1 MSFHPEKNRTIG
13 YRSEGFD
20 PSLFHFCV
28 FIELQVLRPHKEIF
42 SMNATS
48 ETKTGTNRG
57 AEKQTFIVLG
67 VLLQFLSTP
76 EQINDQIS
84 VMRGTVPSGVVIP
97 LHSHADPEIFYVL
110 NGSLE
115 VFQAEGPSAGWQTVK
130 AGEVVSIPGNVRHAL
145 RNTSPSPITSITV
158 SKQELYSF
166 FRELA
171 QPFDPNKPPV
181 PPTLEEMQQLFQVT
195 EKYKN
200 WLGLPDENAAIGI
213 SLR

>member
-1 MSFHPEKNRTIG
+1 
-13 YRSEGFD
+13 
-20 PSLFHFCV
+20 
-28 FIELQVLRPHKEIF
+28 
-42 SMNATS
+42 MNITS
-48 ETKTGTNRG
+48 ETKTGTSSR
-57 AEKQTFIVLG
+57 AEEQTFIVLG

-76 EQINDQIS
+76 EQINDQIC
-84 VMRGTVPSGVVIP
+84 VMRGTVLSGVVIP

-115 VFQAEGPSAGWQTVK
+115 VFQAEGPSAGWQTVN

-145 RNTSPSPITSITV
+145 RNTSPSPLTSIIV

-171 QPFDPNKPPV
+171 QPLDPNRPPA
-181 PPTLEEMQQLFQVT
+181 PPTPEEMQQLFSVA
-195 EKYKN
+195 EKYEY
-200 WLGLPDENAAIGI
+200 WLASPDENAAIGI

>member
-1 MSFHPEKNRTIG
+1 
-13 YRSEGFD
+13 
-20 PSLFHFCV
+20 
-28 FIELQVLRPHKEIF
+28 
-42 SMNATS
+42 MNATS
-48 ETKTGTNRG
+48 ETNTDTSRS
-57 AEKQTFIVLG
+57 AEQQTFIVLG

-84 VMRGTVPSGVVIP
+84 MMRGTVPSGVVIP

-115 VFQAEGPSAGWQTVK
+115 VFQAEGPSAGWQTVS

-158 SKQELYSF
+158 SKQELYRF

-171 QPFDPNKPPV
+171 RPFDPNSPPA
-181 PPTLEEMQQLFQVT
+181 PPTPEEMQQFFSAAQRY
-195 EKYKN
+195 EF
-200 WLGLPDENAAIGI
+200 WFASPDENAAIGI
-213 SLR
+213 SLP

>member
-1 MSFHPEKNRTIG
+1 
-13 YRSEGFD
+13 
-20 PSLFHFCV
+20 
-28 FIELQVLRPHKEIF
+28 
-42 SMNATS
+42 MNTTS

-57 AEKQTFIVLG
+57 AEEQTFIVLG

-84 VMRGTVPSGVVIP
+84 LMRGTVPSGVVFP

-115 VFQAEGPSAGWQTVK
+115 VFQAEGQSAGWQTVN

-145 RNTSPSPITSITV
+145 RNTSPSPLTSIIV
-158 SKQELYSF
+158 SKRELYSF

-171 QPFDPNKPPV
+171 RPFDPNRPPA
-181 PPTLEEMQQLFQVT
+181 PPTPEEMQELF
-195 EKYKN
+195 ELAAKHGY
-200 WLGLPDENAAIGI
+200 WMASPEENAAIGI
-213 SLR
+213 SL

>member
-1 MSFHPEKNRTIG
+1 
-13 YRSEGFD
+13 
-20 PSLFHFCV
+20 
-28 FIELQVLRPHKEIF
+28 
-42 SMNATS
+42 MNATS
-48 ETKTGTNRG
+48 ETKTGTSRG
-57 AEKQTFIVLG
+57 VEQQTFIVLG

-97 LHSHADPEIFYVL
+97 LHSHADPEIFYVIFYVL
-110 NGSLE
+110 NGSLG
-115 VFQAEGPSAGWQTVK
+115 VFQAEGWQTVT

-158 SKQELYSF
+158 SKQELFSF

-171 QPFDPNKPPV
+171 QPFDPNSPPA
-181 PPTLEEMQQLFQVT
+181 PPTPAEMQQLFRVA
-195 EKYKN
+195 EKYEY
-200 WLGLPDENAAIGI
+200 WLASPDENAAIGI

>member
-1 MSFHPEKNRTIG
+1 
-13 YRSEGFD
+13 
-20 PSLFHFCV
+20 
-28 FIELQVLRPHKEIF
+28 
-42 SMNATS
+42 MNSTS
-48 ETKTGTNRG
+48 ETKTGTSSR
-57 AEKQTFIVLG
+57 AEEQTFIVLG

-76 EQINDQIS
+76 EQINDQIT

-115 VFQAEGPSAGWQTVK
+115 VFQAEGPSAGWQTVT

-145 RNTSPSPITSITV
+145 RNTSSSPITSIIV
-158 SKQELYSF
+158 SKHELYSF

-171 QPFDPNKPPV
+171 RPFDPSRPPA
-181 PPTLEEMQQLFQVT
+181 PPTPEEMQQLFSVA
-195 EKYKN
+195 EKYEY
-200 WLGLPDENAAIGI
+200 WLASRDENAAIGI

>member
-1 MSFHPEKNRTIG
+1 
-13 YRSEGFD
+13 
-20 PSLFHFCV
+20 
-28 FIELQVLRPHKEIF
+28 
-42 SMNATS
+42 MNTTS

-57 AEKQTFIVLG
+57 GGEEQTFIVLG

-110 NGSLE
+110 YGSLE
-115 VFQAEGPSAGWQTVK
+115 VFQAEGWQTVT
-130 AGEVVSIPGNVRHAL
+130 AGEVVSIPGNVRHAV
-145 RNTSPSPITSITV
+145 RNTSPSPITLITV
-158 SKQELYSF
+158 SNQKLYSF

-171 QPFDPNKPPV
+171 RPFDPNRPPA
-181 PPTLEEMQQLFQVT
+181 PPTPEEMQQLFSVA
-195 EKYKN
+195 EKYKY
-200 WLGLPDENAAIGI
+200 WLASRDENAAIGI

>member
-1 MSFHPEKNRTIG
+1 
-13 YRSEGFD
+13 
-20 PSLFHFCV
+20 
-28 FIELQVLRPHKEIF
+28 
-42 SMNATS
+42 MNVTS
-48 ETKTGTNRG
+48 ETKTGTSSKT
-57 AEKQTFIVLG
+57 EKQTFIVLG

-76 EQINDQIS
+76 EQINDQIG

-115 VFQAEGPSAGWQTVK
+115 VFQAEGWQTVT

-145 RNTSPSPITSITV
+145 RNTSPSPITSIIV

-171 QPFDPNKPPV
+171 RPFDPNRPPA
-181 PPTLEEMQQLFQVT
+181 PPTPEEMQQFFSVA
-195 EKYKN
+195 EKYEF
-200 WLGLPDENAAIGI
+200 WLASPDENAAIGI

>member
-1 MSFHPEKNRTIG
+1 
-13 YRSEGFD
+13 
-20 PSLFHFCV
+20 
-28 FIELQVLRPHKEIF
+28 
-42 SMNATS
+42 MNATS
-48 ETKTGTNRG
+48 ETKTSTNRG
-57 AEKQTFIVLG
+57 AEEQTFIVLG

-115 VFQAEGPSAGWQTVK
+115 VFQAGGWQTVT

-145 RNTSPSPITSITV
+145 RNTSPSPTTSITV

-171 QPFDPNKPPV
+171 RPFDPNR
-181 PPTLEEMQQLFQVT
+181 PPTPPTPEEMQQLFSVAK
-195 EKYKN
+195 KYEY
-200 WLGLPDENAAIGI
+200 WLASRDENAAIGI

>member
-1 MSFHPEKNRTIG
+1 
-13 YRSEGFD
+13 
-20 PSLFHFCV
+20 
-28 FIELQVLRPHKEIF
+28 
-42 SMNATS
+42 MNATS
-48 ETKTGTNRG
+48 ETKTSTSKG
-57 AEKQTFIVLG
+57 AEQQTFIVPG

-84 VMRGTVPSGVVIP
+84 VMRGTVPSGIVIP
-97 LHSHADPEIFYVL
+97 LHSHTDPEIFYVL

-115 VFQAEGPSAGWQTVK
+115 VFQAEGWQTVA

-145 RNTSPSPITSITV
+145 RNTSPSPITAIIV

-171 QPFDPNKPPV
+171 RPFDPNSPPA
-181 PPTLEEMQQLFQVT
+181 PPTPEEMQHLFSVA
-195 EKYKN
+195 EKYEY
-200 WLGLPDENAAIGI
+200 WLASPDENAAIGI